1 MDLVGAPPPAGA
13 RDSRRERPDGGGQA
27 SHRRIVV
34 EWLPPYAPDLNPAEH
49 VWGHTTYGALAN
61 FAPEDLTT
69 LETGA
74 GTLPARTRGEPAL
87 LAGFIRATLR
97 VTAGYGDRAP
107 LGWARGLRPAA
118 PRRPRGA
125 RASLSDYES
134 DRTRW
139 LRSRIAAAACGET
152 RWPPAGGPPA
162 RSRPTRRPSGSG

>member
-27 SHRRIVV
+27 SRRRIVV

-69 LETGA
+69 LETAA

-107 LGWARGLRPAA
+107 LGRARGLCPAGA
-118 PRRPRGA
+118 PQASGSPGLPVGLRIRSNTVVAISDSGSGLRRNA
-125 RASLSDYES
+125 LA
-134 DRTRW
+134 
-139 LRSRIAAAACGET
+139 
-152 RWPPAGGPPA
+152 PAGGPPA
-162 RSRPTRRPSGSG
+162 RFRPTRRPSG